1 VRYSGHS
8 HFYKYYGVTNYPPVA
23 VDDFDSTNYRTPVVV
38 QVLRNDNDPNGNAI
52 TVTAI
57 PCSPNVG
64 TAVNNGT
71 NITYTPGPGANALH
85 PIPSVT
91 RFVMLGSR
99 LYVIRRR
106 LLFTSGI
113 SVQAINDT
121 ESPVVIIRLPL
132 PNSINDFDPE
142 KDNFGA
148 TKVITSGT
156 VGSVTLN
163 ADGTIRYVPKPDTC
177 GFVDKFMYVIQMFW
191 GKRHSYG
198 VCHC

>member
-1 VRYSGHS
+1 LCDTAVIHI
-8 HFYKYYGVTNYPPVA
+8 FINTTGVTNYPPVA

-85 PIPSVT
+85 PDTFCYKICDVGFPT
-91 RFVMLGSR
+91 LCDTAT
-99 LYVIRRR
+99 VIIYIRN
-106 LLFTSGI
+106 

-121 ESPVVIIRLPL
+121 ESTGSHNTITITELH
-132 PNSINDFDPE
+132 NDFDPE

-156 VGSVTLN
+156 VVVL
-163 ADGTIRYVPKPDTC
+163 R
-177 GFVDKFMYVIQMFW
+177 
-191 GKRHSYG
+191 
-198 VCHC
+198 